1 MPESRDHMH
10 VPKHMRQ
17 RPIGGRT
24 RVFAGIGVI
33 LGLNV
38 VAYSLFGG
46 GPKWGALVG
55 VLFVVI
61 AGYWLFARDK
71 QA

>member
-1 MPESRDHMH
+1 MH
-10 VPKHMRQ
+10 VPKRMRQ
-17 RPIGGRT
+17 RPIGART
-24 RVFAGIGVI
+24 RVLAGIGVI

-38 VAYSLFGG
+38 VASSLLS

-71 QA
+71 SA